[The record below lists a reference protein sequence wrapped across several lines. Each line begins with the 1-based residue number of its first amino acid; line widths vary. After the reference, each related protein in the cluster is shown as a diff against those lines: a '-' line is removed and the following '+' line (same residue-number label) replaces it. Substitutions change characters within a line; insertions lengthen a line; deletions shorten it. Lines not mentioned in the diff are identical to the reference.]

1 MGVFCEYALQLFPP
15 STRVGPYKLRPL
27 EIISLCGTLLP
38 CLILLRKA
46 TMKKKL
52 IKFVILIRKGKRLES
67 WCGRHRTE

>member
-1 MGVFCEYALQLFPP
+1 MWVLRASEDVWFIFSTYRLGRSHFMGVFCEYALQLFPP

-46 TMKKKL
+46 TMKK
-52 IKFVILIRKGKRLES
+52 S
-67 WCGRHRTE
+67 